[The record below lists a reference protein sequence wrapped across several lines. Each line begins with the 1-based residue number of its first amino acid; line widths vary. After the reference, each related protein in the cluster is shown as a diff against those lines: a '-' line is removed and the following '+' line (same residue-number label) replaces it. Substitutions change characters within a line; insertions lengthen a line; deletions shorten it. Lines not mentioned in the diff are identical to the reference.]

1 MIIYVSGLLLILK
14 IDRKEAINM
23 TKVDIISGFLG
34 AGKTTFIKKLLSDV
48 WAGEKLVLIE
58 NEFGE
63 IGIDGGFLKDAG
75 IEITEMN
82 SGCICCTL
90 VGDFS
95 KALVKVLDEYHPD
108 RVIIEPSGVG
118 KLSDVA
124 RAIEAVEKD
133 ADIEIDGRITVVD
146 GKKAKMYMKNFG
158 EFFKD
163 QVEHASTIVVSRT
176 QMMTDEKVEE
186 CVHTLREENAEATII
201 STPWDE
207 LGKEAISHALTKG
220 AEIESLFEDHE
231 DHDHDHDHCD
241 HDHHDHHD
249 HDHDH
254 GHEHEHET
262 DEHIWTSPK
271 NAQLMLSAVYD
282 AICKV
287 DPSGKQ
293 TYTKNKDAYA
303 KQLSDLDNAYR
314 SAVDNA
320 KNKTI
325 VLADKFPFRYL
336 AHEYGLE
343 FSAAF
348 AACSDESEPGVSTM
362 IKLTKTIKENNIP
375 AVYYLEFS
383 STKIADTLCDETG
396 ATKLMLHSCHNVSK
410 QDIENNV
417 SYVDLMKQNLENL
430 KLTLNG

>member
-1 MIIYVSGLLLILK
+1 MKLK
-14 IDRKEAINM
+14 R
-23 TKVDIISGFLG
+23 
-34 AGKTTFIKKLLSDV
+34 KLLAVITAAATVLSLCACSSESSYSNSD
-48 WAGEKLVLIE
+48 
-58 NEFGE
+58 
-63 IGIDGGFLKDAG
+63 
-75 IEITEMN
+75 
-82 SGCICCTL
+82 S
-90 VGDFS
+90 
-95 KALVKVLDEYHPD
+95 
-108 RVIIEPSGVG
+108 G
-118 KLSDVA
+118 KL
-124 RAIEAVEKD
+124 K
-133 ADIEIDGRITVVD
+133 
-146 GKKAKMYMKNFG
+146 
-158 EFFKD
+158 
-163 QVEHASTIVVSRT
+163 
-176 QMMTDEKVEE
+176 
-186 CVHTLREENAEATII
+186 II
-201 STPWDE
+201 STVFPPYD
-207 LGKEAISHALTKG
+207 LARQIAGDN
-220 AEIESLFEDHE
+220 AEISILLPPGSEIHNYEPSAKDMIAIRNCDIFLYIGGENEQWAEKLINSNDTENVTAVKLIDYVPTLSEDEDEH
-231 DHDHDHDHCD
+231 DHDHDHD
-241 HDHHDHHD
+241 
-249 HDHDH
+249 
-254 GHEHEHET
+254 HEHEHET

-303 KQLSDLDNAYR
+303 KQLSDLDNSYR

-383 STKIADTLCDETG
+383 STKIADTLCDETE

>member
-1 MIIYVSGLLLILK
+1 
-14 IDRKEAINM
+14 
-23 TKVDIISGFLG
+23 
-34 AGKTTFIKKLLSDV
+34 
-48 WAGEKLVLIE
+48 
-58 NEFGE
+58 
-63 IGIDGGFLKDAG
+63 
-75 IEITEMN
+75 
-82 SGCICCTL
+82 
-90 VGDFS
+90 
-95 KALVKVLDEYHPD
+95 
-108 RVIIEPSGVG
+108 
-118 KLSDVA
+118 
-124 RAIEAVEKD
+124 
-133 ADIEIDGRITVVD
+133 
-146 GKKAKMYMKNFG
+146 
-158 EFFKD
+158 
-163 QVEHASTIVVSRT
+163 
-176 QMMTDEKVEE
+176 
-186 CVHTLREENAEATII
+186 
-201 STPWDE
+201 
-207 LGKEAISHALTKG
+207 
-220 AEIESLFEDHE
+220 
-231 DHDHDHDHCD
+231 
-241 HDHHDHHD
+241 
-249 HDHDH
+249 
-254 GHEHEHET
+254 
-262 DEHIWTSPK
+262 
-271 NAQLMLSAVYD
+271 MLSAVYD

-287 DPSGKQ
+287 DPTGQQ

-383 STKIADTLCDETG
+383 CTKIADTLCDETG

>member
-1 MIIYVSGLLLILK
+1 MKLK
-14 IDRKEAINM
+14 R
-23 TKVDIISGFLG
+23 
-34 AGKTTFIKKLLSDV
+34 KLLAVITAAATVFSLCACSSESGYSNSD
-48 WAGEKLVLIE
+48 
-58 NEFGE
+58 
-63 IGIDGGFLKDAG
+63 
-75 IEITEMN
+75 
-82 SGCICCTL
+82 S
-90 VGDFS
+90 
-95 KALVKVLDEYHPD
+95 
-108 RVIIEPSGVG
+108 G
-118 KLSDVA
+118 KL
-124 RAIEAVEKD
+124 K
-133 ADIEIDGRITVVD
+133 
-146 GKKAKMYMKNFG
+146 
-158 EFFKD
+158 
-163 QVEHASTIVVSRT
+163 
-176 QMMTDEKVEE
+176 
-186 CVHTLREENAEATII
+186 II
-201 STPWDE
+201 STVFPPYD
-207 LGKEAISHALTKG
+207 LARQIAGDN
-220 AEIESLFEDHE
+220 AEISILLPPGSEIHNYEPSAKDMIAIRNCDIFLYIGGENEQWAEKLINSNDTENVTAVKLIDYVPTLSEDEDEHDHE
-231 DHDHDHDHCD
+231 HDHE
-241 HDHHDHHD
+241 
-249 HDHDH
+249 
-254 GHEHEHET
+254 HEHEHET
-262 DEHIWTSPK
+262 DEHIWTSPQ

-287 DPSGKQ
+287 DPSDKQ

-430 KLTLNG
+430 KSTLNG

>member
-1 MIIYVSGLLLILK
+1 MKLK
-14 IDRKEAINM
+14 R
-23 TKVDIISGFLG
+23 
-34 AGKTTFIKKLLSDV
+34 KLLAV
-48 WAGEKLVLIE
+48 ITAAATVLSLCACSSE
-58 NEFGE
+58 SGYS
-63 IGIDGGFLKDAG
+63 
-75 IEITEMN
+75 N
-82 SGCICCTL
+82 SY
-90 VGDFS
+90 S
-95 KALVKVLDEYHPD
+95 
-108 RVIIEPSGVG
+108 G
-118 KLSDVA
+118 KL
-124 RAIEAVEKD
+124 K
-133 ADIEIDGRITVVD
+133 
-146 GKKAKMYMKNFG
+146 
-158 EFFKD
+158 
-163 QVEHASTIVVSRT
+163 
-176 QMMTDEKVEE
+176 
-186 CVHTLREENAEATII
+186 II
-201 STPWDE
+201 STVFPPYD
-207 LGKEAISHALTKG
+207 LARQIAGDN
-220 AEIESLFEDHE
+220 AEISILLPPGSEIHNYEPSAKDMIAIRNCDIFLYIGGENEQWAEKLINSNDTENVTAVKLIDYVPTLSEDEDEHDHE
-231 DHDHDHDHCD
+231 
-241 HDHHDHHD
+241 
-249 HDHDH
+249 
-254 GHEHEHET
+254 HEHEHET

-287 DPSGKQ
+287 DPSDKQ

-343 FSAAF
+343 FSSAF

>member
-1 MIIYVSGLLLILK
+1 MKLK
-14 IDRKEAINM
+14 R
-23 TKVDIISGFLG
+23 
-34 AGKTTFIKKLLSDV
+34 KLLAVITAAATVLSLCACSSESGYSNSD
-48 WAGEKLVLIE
+48 
-58 NEFGE
+58 
-63 IGIDGGFLKDAG
+63 
-75 IEITEMN
+75 
-82 SGCICCTL
+82 S
-90 VGDFS
+90 
-95 KALVKVLDEYHPD
+95 
-108 RVIIEPSGVG
+108 G
-118 KLSDVA
+118 KL
-124 RAIEAVEKD
+124 K
-133 ADIEIDGRITVVD
+133 
-146 GKKAKMYMKNFG
+146 
-158 EFFKD
+158 
-163 QVEHASTIVVSRT
+163 
-176 QMMTDEKVEE
+176 
-186 CVHTLREENAEATII
+186 II
-201 STPWDE
+201 STVFPPYD
-207 LGKEAISHALTKG
+207 LARQIAGDN
-220 AEIESLFEDHE
+220 AEISILLPPGSEIHNYEPSAKDMIAIRNCDIFLYIGGENEQWAEKLINSNDTENVTAVKLIDYVPTLSEDEDEH
-231 DHDHDHDHCD
+231 DHDHDHDHE
-241 HDHHDHHD
+241 
-249 HDHDH
+249 H
-254 GHEHEHET
+254 GHET

-343 FSAAF
+343 FRAAF

>member
-1 MIIYVSGLLLILK
+1 MKLK
-14 IDRKEAINM
+14 R
-23 TKVDIISGFLG
+23 
-34 AGKTTFIKKLLSDV
+34 KLLAV
-48 WAGEKLVLIE
+48 ITAAATVLSLCACSSE
-58 NEFGE
+58 SGYS
-63 IGIDGGFLKDAG
+63 
-75 IEITEMN
+75 N
-82 SGCICCTL
+82 SY
-90 VGDFS
+90 S
-95 KALVKVLDEYHPD
+95 
-108 RVIIEPSGVG
+108 G
-118 KLSDVA
+118 KL
-124 RAIEAVEKD
+124 K
-133 ADIEIDGRITVVD
+133 
-146 GKKAKMYMKNFG
+146 
-158 EFFKD
+158 
-163 QVEHASTIVVSRT
+163 
-176 QMMTDEKVEE
+176 
-186 CVHTLREENAEATII
+186 II
-201 STPWDE
+201 STVFPPYD
-207 LGKEAISHALTKG
+207 LARQIAGDN
-220 AEIESLFEDHE
+220 AEISILLPLGSEIHNYEPSAKDMIAIRNCDIFLYIGGENEQWAEKLINSNDTENVTAVKLIDYVPTLSEDEDEHE
-231 DHDHDHDHCD
+231 HDHDHN
-241 HDHHDHHD
+241 
-249 HDHDH
+249 
-254 GHEHEHET
+254 HEHEHET

-287 DPSGKQ
+287 DPSDKQ

-303 KQLSDLDNAYR
+303 KQLSDLDDAYR
-314 SAVDNA
+314 SAVGNA

>member
-1 MIIYVSGLLLILK
+1 MKLK
-14 IDRKEAINM
+14 R
-23 TKVDIISGFLG
+23 
-34 AGKTTFIKKLLSDV
+34 KLLAVITAAATVFSLCACSSESSYSNSD
-48 WAGEKLVLIE
+48 
-58 NEFGE
+58 N
-63 IGIDGGFLKDAG
+63 
-75 IEITEMN
+75 
-82 SGCICCTL
+82 
-90 VGDFS
+90 
-95 KALVKVLDEYHPD
+95 
-108 RVIIEPSGVG
+108 G
-118 KLSDVA
+118 KL
-124 RAIEAVEKD
+124 K
-133 ADIEIDGRITVVD
+133 
-146 GKKAKMYMKNFG
+146 
-158 EFFKD
+158 
-163 QVEHASTIVVSRT
+163 
-176 QMMTDEKVEE
+176 
-186 CVHTLREENAEATII
+186 II
-201 STPWDE
+201 STVFPPYD
-207 LGKEAISHALTKG
+207 LARQIAGDN
-220 AEIESLFEDHE
+220 AEISILLPPGSEIHNYEPSAKDMIAIRNCDIFLYIGGENEQWAEKLINSNDTENVTAVKLIDYVPTLSEDEDEH
-231 DHDHDHDHCD
+231 DHDHDHD
-241 HDHHDHHD
+241 
-249 HDHDH
+249 
-254 GHEHEHET
+254 HEHEHET

-271 NAQLMLSAVYD
+271 NAQLMLSAIYD

-287 DPSGKQ
+287 DPSDKQ
-293 TYTKNKDAYA
+293 TYTKNKEAYA

-336 AHEYGLE
+336 SHEYGLE

>member
-1 MIIYVSGLLLILK
+1 MKLK
-14 IDRKEAINM
+14 R
-23 TKVDIISGFLG
+23 
-34 AGKTTFIKKLLSDV
+34 KLLAVITAAATVFSLCACSSESGYSNSD
-48 WAGEKLVLIE
+48 
-58 NEFGE
+58 
-63 IGIDGGFLKDAG
+63 
-75 IEITEMN
+75 
-82 SGCICCTL
+82 S
-90 VGDFS
+90 
-95 KALVKVLDEYHPD
+95 
-108 RVIIEPSGVG
+108 G
-118 KLSDVA
+118 KL
-124 RAIEAVEKD
+124 K
-133 ADIEIDGRITVVD
+133 
-146 GKKAKMYMKNFG
+146 
-158 EFFKD
+158 
-163 QVEHASTIVVSRT
+163 
-176 QMMTDEKVEE
+176 
-186 CVHTLREENAEATII
+186 II
-201 STPWDE
+201 STVFPPYD
-207 LGKEAISHALTKG
+207 LARQIAGDN
-220 AEIESLFEDHE
+220 AEISILLPPGSEIHNYEPSAKDMIAIRNCDIFLYIGGENEQWAEKLINSNDTENVTAVKLIDYVPTLSEDE
-231 DHDHDHDHCD
+231 DEHDHDHD
-241 HDHHDHHD
+241 
-249 HDHDH
+249 
-254 GHEHEHET
+254 HEHEHET

-287 DPSGKQ
+287 DPSNKQ

-343 FSAAF
+343 FSSAF
-348 AACSDESEPGVSTM
+348 AACSDEYEPGVSTM

-410 QDIENNV
+410 QDIENNI

>member
-1 MIIYVSGLLLILK
+1 MKLK
-14 IDRKEAINM
+14 R
-23 TKVDIISGFLG
+23 
-34 AGKTTFIKKLLSDV
+34 KLLAVITAAATVFSLCACSSESSYSSSD
-48 WAGEKLVLIE
+48 
-58 NEFGE
+58 
-63 IGIDGGFLKDAG
+63 
-75 IEITEMN
+75 
-82 SGCICCTL
+82 S
-90 VGDFS
+90 
-95 KALVKVLDEYHPD
+95 
-108 RVIIEPSGVG
+108 G
-118 KLSDVA
+118 KL
-124 RAIEAVEKD
+124 K
-133 ADIEIDGRITVVD
+133 
-146 GKKAKMYMKNFG
+146 
-158 EFFKD
+158 
-163 QVEHASTIVVSRT
+163 
-176 QMMTDEKVEE
+176 
-186 CVHTLREENAEATII
+186 II
-201 STPWDE
+201 STVFPPYD
-207 LGKEAISHALTKG
+207 LAKQIAGDN
-220 AEIESLFEDHE
+220 AEISILLPPGSEIHNYEPSAKDMIAIRNCDIFLYIGGENEQWAEKLIKSNDTENVTAVKLIDYVPTLAEDEDEH
-231 DHDHDHDHCD
+231 DHDHDHD
-241 HDHHDHHD
+241 
-249 HDHDH
+249 
-254 GHEHEHET
+254 HEHEHET

-287 DPSGKQ
+287 DPSDKQ

>member
-1 MIIYVSGLLLILK
+1 MMKLK
-14 IDRKEAINM
+14 R
-23 TKVDIISGFLG
+23 
-34 AGKTTFIKKLLSDV
+34 KLLAVITAAATVLSLCACSSESSYSNSD
-48 WAGEKLVLIE
+48 
-58 NEFGE
+58 
-63 IGIDGGFLKDAG
+63 
-75 IEITEMN
+75 
-82 SGCICCTL
+82 S
-90 VGDFS
+90 
-95 KALVKVLDEYHPD
+95 
-108 RVIIEPSGVG
+108 G
-118 KLSDVA
+118 KL
-124 RAIEAVEKD
+124 K
-133 ADIEIDGRITVVD
+133 
-146 GKKAKMYMKNFG
+146 
-158 EFFKD
+158 
-163 QVEHASTIVVSRT
+163 
-176 QMMTDEKVEE
+176 
-186 CVHTLREENAEATII
+186 II
-201 STPWDE
+201 STVFPPYD
-207 LGKEAISHALTKG
+207 LARQIAGDN
-220 AEIESLFEDHE
+220 AEISILLPPGSEIHNYEPSAKDMIAIRNCDIFLYIGGENEQWAEKLINSNDTENVTAVKLIDYVPTLSEDE
-231 DHDHDHDHCD
+231 DEHDHDHE
-241 HDHHDHHD
+241 
-249 HDHDH
+249 
-254 GHEHEHET
+254 HEHEHET

-287 DPSGKQ
+287 DPSDKQ

-303 KQLSDLDNAYR
+303 KQLSDLDDAYR

-348 AACSDESEPGVSTM
+348 AACSDESEPSVSTM

>member
-1 MIIYVSGLLLILK
+1 MKLK
-14 IDRKEAINM
+14 R
-23 TKVDIISGFLG
+23 
-34 AGKTTFIKKLLSDV
+34 KLLAVITAVATVFSLCACSSESGYSNSD
-48 WAGEKLVLIE
+48 
-58 NEFGE
+58 
-63 IGIDGGFLKDAG
+63 
-75 IEITEMN
+75 
-82 SGCICCTL
+82 S
-90 VGDFS
+90 
-95 KALVKVLDEYHPD
+95 
-108 RVIIEPSGVG
+108 G
-118 KLSDVA
+118 KL
-124 RAIEAVEKD
+124 K
-133 ADIEIDGRITVVD
+133 
-146 GKKAKMYMKNFG
+146 
-158 EFFKD
+158 
-163 QVEHASTIVVSRT
+163 
-176 QMMTDEKVEE
+176 
-186 CVHTLREENAEATII
+186 II
-201 STPWDE
+201 STVFPPYD
-207 LGKEAISHALTKG
+207 LARQIAGDN
-220 AEIESLFEDHE
+220 AEISILLPPGSEIHNYEPSAKDMIAIRNCDIFLYIGGENEQLAEKLINSNDTENVTAVKLIDYVPTLSEDEDEHGH
-231 DHDHDHDHCD
+231 DHDHDHD
-241 HDHHDHHD
+241 
-249 HDHDH
+249 
-254 GHEHEHET
+254 HEHEHET

-287 DPSGKQ
+287 DPSNKQ

-410 QDIENNV
+410 QDIENNI

>member
-1 MIIYVSGLLLILK
+1 MKLK
-14 IDRKEAINM
+14 R
-23 TKVDIISGFLG
+23 
-34 AGKTTFIKKLLSDV
+34 KLLAVITAAATVLSLCACSSESGYSSSD
-48 WAGEKLVLIE
+48 
-58 NEFGE
+58 
-63 IGIDGGFLKDAG
+63 
-75 IEITEMN
+75 
-82 SGCICCTL
+82 S
-90 VGDFS
+90 
-95 KALVKVLDEYHPD
+95 
-108 RVIIEPSGVG
+108 G
-118 KLSDVA
+118 KL
-124 RAIEAVEKD
+124 K
-133 ADIEIDGRITVVD
+133 
-146 GKKAKMYMKNFG
+146 
-158 EFFKD
+158 
-163 QVEHASTIVVSRT
+163 
-176 QMMTDEKVEE
+176 
-186 CVHTLREENAEATII
+186 II
-201 STPWDE
+201 STVFPPYD
-207 LGKEAISHALTKG
+207 LARQIAGDN
-220 AEIESLFEDHE
+220 AEISILLPPGSEIHNYEPSAKDMIAIRNCDIFLYIGGENEQWAEKLINSNDTENVTAVKLIDYVPTLSEDEDEH
-231 DHDHDHDHCD
+231 DHDHDHDHE
-241 HDHHDHHD
+241 
-249 HDHDH
+249 H
-254 GHEHEHET
+254 GHET

-287 DPSGKQ
+287 DPSDKQ

-303 KQLSDLDNAYR
+303 KQLSDLDDAYR

>member
-1 MIIYVSGLLLILK
+1 MKLK
-14 IDRKEAINM
+14 R
-23 TKVDIISGFLG
+23 
-34 AGKTTFIKKLLSDV
+34 KLLAVITAAATVLSLCACSSESGYSNSD
-48 WAGEKLVLIE
+48 
-58 NEFGE
+58 
-63 IGIDGGFLKDAG
+63 
-75 IEITEMN
+75 
-82 SGCICCTL
+82 S
-90 VGDFS
+90 
-95 KALVKVLDEYHPD
+95 
-108 RVIIEPSGVG
+108 G
-118 KLSDVA
+118 KL
-124 RAIEAVEKD
+124 K
-133 ADIEIDGRITVVD
+133 
-146 GKKAKMYMKNFG
+146 
-158 EFFKD
+158 
-163 QVEHASTIVVSRT
+163 
-176 QMMTDEKVEE
+176 
-186 CVHTLREENAEATII
+186 II
-201 STPWDE
+201 STVFPPYD
-207 LGKEAISHALTKG
+207 LARQIAGDN
-220 AEIESLFEDHE
+220 AEISILLPPGSEIHNYEPSAKDMIAIRNCDIFLYIGGENEQWAEKLINSNDTENVTAVKLIDYVPTLSEDE
-231 DHDHDHDHCD
+231 DEHDHDHD
-241 HDHHDHHD
+241 
-249 HDHDH
+249 
-254 GHEHEHET
+254 HEHEHET

>member
-1 MIIYVSGLLLILK
+1 MKLK
-14 IDRKEAINM
+14 R
-23 TKVDIISGFLG
+23 
-34 AGKTTFIKKLLSDV
+34 KLLAVITAAATVFSLCACSYSNSD
-48 WAGEKLVLIE
+48 
-58 NEFGE
+58 
-63 IGIDGGFLKDAG
+63 
-75 IEITEMN
+75 
-82 SGCICCTL
+82 S
-90 VGDFS
+90 
-95 KALVKVLDEYHPD
+95 
-108 RVIIEPSGVG
+108 G
-118 KLSDVA
+118 KL
-124 RAIEAVEKD
+124 K
-133 ADIEIDGRITVVD
+133 
-146 GKKAKMYMKNFG
+146 
-158 EFFKD
+158 
-163 QVEHASTIVVSRT
+163 
-176 QMMTDEKVEE
+176 
-186 CVHTLREENAEATII
+186 II
-201 STPWDE
+201 STVFPPYD
-207 LGKEAISHALTKG
+207 LARQIAGDN
-220 AEIESLFEDHE
+220 AEISILLPPGSEIHNYEPSAKDMIAIRNCDIFLYIGGENEQWAEKLINSNDTENVTAVKLIDYVPTLSEDEDEH
-231 DHDHDHDHCD
+231 DHDHDHDHD
-241 HDHHDHHD
+241 
-249 HDHDH
+249 
-254 GHEHEHET
+254 HEHEHET

-410 QDIENNV
+410 QDIENNI

>member
-1 MIIYVSGLLLILK
+1 MKLK
-14 IDRKEAINM
+14 R
-23 TKVDIISGFLG
+23 
-34 AGKTTFIKKLLSDV
+34 KLLAVITAAATVLSLCACSSESGYFKSD
-48 WAGEKLVLIE
+48 
-58 NEFGE
+58 
-63 IGIDGGFLKDAG
+63 
-75 IEITEMN
+75 
-82 SGCICCTL
+82 S
-90 VGDFS
+90 
-95 KALVKVLDEYHPD
+95 
-108 RVIIEPSGVG
+108 G
-118 KLSDVA
+118 KL
-124 RAIEAVEKD
+124 K
-133 ADIEIDGRITVVD
+133 
-146 GKKAKMYMKNFG
+146 
-158 EFFKD
+158 
-163 QVEHASTIVVSRT
+163 
-176 QMMTDEKVEE
+176 
-186 CVHTLREENAEATII
+186 II
-201 STPWDE
+201 STVFPPYD
-207 LGKEAISHALTKG
+207 LARQIAGDN
-220 AEIESLFEDHE
+220 AEISILLPPGSEIHNYEPSAKDMIAIRNCDIFLYIGGENEQWAEKLINSNDTENVTAVKLIDYVPALSEDEDEH
-231 DHDHDHDHCD
+231 DHDHDHDHE
-241 HDHHDHHD
+241 
-249 HDHDH
+249 H
-254 GHEHEHET
+254 GHET

-287 DPSGKQ
+287 DPSDKQ

-303 KQLSDLDNAYR
+303 KQLSDLDDAYR

-383 STKIADTLCDETG
+383 STKIADTLCDETE

>member
-1 MIIYVSGLLLILK
+1 MKLK
-14 IDRKEAINM
+14 I
-23 TKVDIISGFLG
+23 
-34 AGKTTFIKKLLSDV
+34 KLLAVITAAATVFSLCACSSESGYSNSD
-48 WAGEKLVLIE
+48 
-58 NEFGE
+58 
-63 IGIDGGFLKDAG
+63 
-75 IEITEMN
+75 
-82 SGCICCTL
+82 S
-90 VGDFS
+90 
-95 KALVKVLDEYHPD
+95 
-108 RVIIEPSGVG
+108 G
-118 KLSDVA
+118 KL
-124 RAIEAVEKD
+124 K
-133 ADIEIDGRITVVD
+133 
-146 GKKAKMYMKNFG
+146 
-158 EFFKD
+158 
-163 QVEHASTIVVSRT
+163 
-176 QMMTDEKVEE
+176 
-186 CVHTLREENAEATII
+186 II
-201 STPWDE
+201 STVFPPYD
-207 LGKEAISHALTKG
+207 LARQIAGDN
-220 AEIESLFEDHE
+220 AEISILLPPGSEIHNYEPSAKDMIAIRNCDIFLYIGGENEQWAEKLINSNDTENVTAVKLIDYVPTLSEDEDEH
-231 DHDHDHDHCD
+231 DHDHDHD
-241 HDHHDHHD
+241 
-249 HDHDH
+249 
-254 GHEHEHET
+254 HEHEHET

-287 DPSGKQ
+287 DPSNKQ

-343 FSAAF
+343 FSSAF

-410 QDIENNV
+410 QDIENNI

>member
-1 MIIYVSGLLLILK
+1 MKLK
-14 IDRKEAINM
+14 R
-23 TKVDIISGFLG
+23 
-34 AGKTTFIKKLLSDV
+34 KLLAVITAAATVFSLCACSSESGYSNSD
-48 WAGEKLVLIE
+48 
-58 NEFGE
+58 
-63 IGIDGGFLKDAG
+63 
-75 IEITEMN
+75 
-82 SGCICCTL
+82 S
-90 VGDFS
+90 
-95 KALVKVLDEYHPD
+95 
-108 RVIIEPSGVG
+108 G
-118 KLSDVA
+118 KL
-124 RAIEAVEKD
+124 K
-133 ADIEIDGRITVVD
+133 
-146 GKKAKMYMKNFG
+146 
-158 EFFKD
+158 
-163 QVEHASTIVVSRT
+163 
-176 QMMTDEKVEE
+176 
-186 CVHTLREENAEATII
+186 II
-201 STPWDE
+201 STVFPPYD
-207 LGKEAISHALTKG
+207 LARQIAGDN
-220 AEIESLFEDHE
+220 AEISILLPPGSEIHNYEPSAKDMIAIRNCDIFLYIGGENEQWAEKLINSNDTENVTAVKLIDYVPTLSEDE
-231 DHDHDHDHCD
+231 DEHDHDHE
-241 HDHHDHHD
+241 
-249 HDHDH
+249 
-254 GHEHEHET
+254 HEHEHET

-287 DPSGKQ
+287 DPSNKQ

>member
-1 MIIYVSGLLLILK
+1 MKLK
-14 IDRKEAINM
+14 R
-23 TKVDIISGFLG
+23 
-34 AGKTTFIKKLLSDV
+34 KLLAV
-48 WAGEKLVLIE
+48 ITAAATVLSLCACSSE
-58 NEFGE
+58 SGYS
-63 IGIDGGFLKDAG
+63 
-75 IEITEMN
+75 N
-82 SGCICCTL
+82 SY
-90 VGDFS
+90 S
-95 KALVKVLDEYHPD
+95 
-108 RVIIEPSGVG
+108 G
-118 KLSDVA
+118 KL
-124 RAIEAVEKD
+124 K
-133 ADIEIDGRITVVD
+133 
-146 GKKAKMYMKNFG
+146 
-158 EFFKD
+158 
-163 QVEHASTIVVSRT
+163 
-176 QMMTDEKVEE
+176 
-186 CVHTLREENAEATII
+186 II
-201 STPWDE
+201 STVFPPYD
-207 LGKEAISHALTKG
+207 LARQIAGDN
-220 AEIESLFEDHE
+220 AEISILLPPGSEIHNYEPSAKDMIAIRNCDIFLYIGGENEQWAEKLINSNDTENVTAVKLIDYVPTLSEDEDEHDHE
-231 DHDHDHDHCD
+231 
-241 HDHHDHHD
+241 
-249 HDHDH
+249 
-254 GHEHEHET
+254 HEHEHET

-287 DPSGKQ
+287 DPSDKQ

-343 FSAAF
+343 FSSAF

-362 IKLTKTIKENNIP
+362 IKLKKTIKENNIP

>member
-1 MIIYVSGLLLILK
+1 M
-14 IDRKEAINM
+14 DRLRSRKR
-23 TKVDIISGFLG
+23 
-34 AGKTTFIKKLLSDV
+34 
-48 WAGEKLVLIE
+48 LVLIICALAVGICAFAAGCSKGSSDNSGAAGDESGKRLKIVATLFPQYDFARQIAGDNAEISILLPPGSEIHNYEPSAKDMIAIRNCDIFLYIGGE
-58 NEFGE
+58 NEQWAE
-63 IGIDGGFLKDAG
+63 KLINSNDTENVTAVKLIDYVP
-75 IEITEMN
+75 
-82 SGCICCTL
+82 TL
-90 VGDFS
+90 S
-95 KALVKVLDEYHPD
+95 EDED
-108 RVIIEPSGVG
+108 
-118 KLSDVA
+118 
-124 RAIEAVEKD
+124 
-133 ADIEIDGRITVVD
+133 
-146 GKKAKMYMKNFG
+146 
-158 EFFKD
+158 
-163 QVEHASTIVVSRT
+163 EH
-176 QMMTDEKVEE
+176 
-186 CVHTLREENAEATII
+186 
-201 STPWDE
+201 
-207 LGKEAISHALTKG
+207 
-220 AEIESLFEDHE
+220 
-231 DHDHDHDHCD
+231 DHDHDHDHD
-241 HDHHDHHD
+241 
-249 HDHDH
+249 
-254 GHEHEHET
+254 HEHEHET

-287 DPSGKQ
+287 DPSNKQ

-410 QDIENNV
+410 QDIENNI

>member
-1 MIIYVSGLLLILK
+1 MKLK
-14 IDRKEAINM
+14 R
-23 TKVDIISGFLG
+23 
-34 AGKTTFIKKLLSDV
+34 KLLAVITAAATVFSLCACSSESGYSNSD
-48 WAGEKLVLIE
+48 
-58 NEFGE
+58 
-63 IGIDGGFLKDAG
+63 
-75 IEITEMN
+75 
-82 SGCICCTL
+82 S
-90 VGDFS
+90 
-95 KALVKVLDEYHPD
+95 
-108 RVIIEPSGVG
+108 G
-118 KLSDVA
+118 KL
-124 RAIEAVEKD
+124 K
-133 ADIEIDGRITVVD
+133 
-146 GKKAKMYMKNFG
+146 
-158 EFFKD
+158 
-163 QVEHASTIVVSRT
+163 
-176 QMMTDEKVEE
+176 
-186 CVHTLREENAEATII
+186 II
-201 STPWDE
+201 STVFPPYD
-207 LGKEAISHALTKG
+207 LARQIASDN
-220 AEIESLFEDHE
+220 AEISILLPPGSEIHNYEPSAKDMIAIRNCDIFLYIGGENEQWAEKLINSNDTENVTAVKLIDYVPTLSEDEDEH
-231 DHDHDHDHCD
+231 DHDHDHDHD
-241 HDHHDHHD
+241 
-249 HDHDH
+249 
-254 GHEHEHET
+254 HEHET

-287 DPSGKQ
+287 DPSDKQ

-410 QDIENNV
+410 QDIENNI

-430 KLTLNG
+430 KLTFNG

>member
-1 MIIYVSGLLLILK
+1 MKLK
-14 IDRKEAINM
+14 R
-23 TKVDIISGFLG
+23 
-34 AGKTTFIKKLLSDV
+34 KLLAVITAAATVLSLCACSSESGYSSSD
-48 WAGEKLVLIE
+48 
-58 NEFGE
+58 
-63 IGIDGGFLKDAG
+63 
-75 IEITEMN
+75 
-82 SGCICCTL
+82 S
-90 VGDFS
+90 
-95 KALVKVLDEYHPD
+95 
-108 RVIIEPSGVG
+108 G
-118 KLSDVA
+118 KL
-124 RAIEAVEKD
+124 K
-133 ADIEIDGRITVVD
+133 
-146 GKKAKMYMKNFG
+146 
-158 EFFKD
+158 
-163 QVEHASTIVVSRT
+163 
-176 QMMTDEKVEE
+176 
-186 CVHTLREENAEATII
+186 II
-201 STPWDE
+201 STVFPPYD
-207 LGKEAISHALTKG
+207 LARQIAGDN
-220 AEIESLFEDHE
+220 AEISILLPPGSEIHNYEPSAKDMIAIRNCDIFLYIGGENEQWAEKLINSNDTENVTAVKLIDYVPTLSEDE
-231 DHDHDHDHCD
+231 DEHDHDHE
-241 HDHHDHHD
+241 
-249 HDHDH
+249 
-254 GHEHEHET
+254 HEHEHET

-287 DPSGKQ
+287 DPSDKQ

-343 FSAAF
+343 FNAAF

>member
-1 MIIYVSGLLLILK
+1 MKLK
-14 IDRKEAINM
+14 R
-23 TKVDIISGFLG
+23 
-34 AGKTTFIKKLLSDV
+34 KLLAVITAAATVFSLCACSSESGYSNSD
-48 WAGEKLVLIE
+48 
-58 NEFGE
+58 
-63 IGIDGGFLKDAG
+63 
-75 IEITEMN
+75 
-82 SGCICCTL
+82 S
-90 VGDFS
+90 
-95 KALVKVLDEYHPD
+95 
-108 RVIIEPSGVG
+108 G
-118 KLSDVA
+118 KL
-124 RAIEAVEKD
+124 K
-133 ADIEIDGRITVVD
+133 
-146 GKKAKMYMKNFG
+146 
-158 EFFKD
+158 
-163 QVEHASTIVVSRT
+163 
-176 QMMTDEKVEE
+176 
-186 CVHTLREENAEATII
+186 II
-201 STPWDE
+201 STVFPPYD
-207 LGKEAISHALTKG
+207 LARQIAGDN
-220 AEIESLFEDHE
+220 AEISILLPPGSEIHNYEPSAKDMIAIRNCDIFLYIGGENEQWAEKLINSNDTENVTAVKLIDYVPTLSEDE
-231 DHDHDHDHCD
+231 DE
-241 HDHHDHHD
+241 
-249 HDHDH
+249 
-254 GHEHEHET
+254 HEHEHET

>member
-1 MIIYVSGLLLILK
+1 MKLK
-14 IDRKEAINM
+14 R
-23 TKVDIISGFLG
+23 
-34 AGKTTFIKKLLSDV
+34 KLLAVITAAATVLSLCACSSESGYSNSD
-48 WAGEKLVLIE
+48 
-58 NEFGE
+58 
-63 IGIDGGFLKDAG
+63 
-75 IEITEMN
+75 
-82 SGCICCTL
+82 S
-90 VGDFS
+90 
-95 KALVKVLDEYHPD
+95 
-108 RVIIEPSGVG
+108 G
-118 KLSDVA
+118 KL
-124 RAIEAVEKD
+124 K
-133 ADIEIDGRITVVD
+133 
-146 GKKAKMYMKNFG
+146 
-158 EFFKD
+158 
-163 QVEHASTIVVSRT
+163 
-176 QMMTDEKVEE
+176 
-186 CVHTLREENAEATII
+186 II
-201 STPWDE
+201 STVFPPYD
-207 LGKEAISHALTKG
+207 LARQIAGDN
-220 AEIESLFEDHE
+220 AEISILLPPGSEIHNYEPSAKDMIAIRNCDIFLYIGGENEQWAEKLINSNDTKNVTAVKLIDYVPALSEDE
-231 DHDHDHDHCD
+231 DDHDHD
-241 HDHHDHHD
+241 
-249 HDHDH
+249 
-254 GHEHEHET
+254 HEHEHET

-287 DPSGKQ
+287 DPSDKQ

-375 AVYYLEFS
+375 AVYFLEFS

>member
-1 MIIYVSGLLLILK
+1 MKLK
-14 IDRKEAINM
+14 R
-23 TKVDIISGFLG
+23 
-34 AGKTTFIKKLLSDV
+34 KLLAVITAAATVLSLCACSSESGYSNSD
-48 WAGEKLVLIE
+48 
-58 NEFGE
+58 
-63 IGIDGGFLKDAG
+63 
-75 IEITEMN
+75 
-82 SGCICCTL
+82 S
-90 VGDFS
+90 
-95 KALVKVLDEYHPD
+95 
-108 RVIIEPSGVG
+108 G
-118 KLSDVA
+118 KL
-124 RAIEAVEKD
+124 K
-133 ADIEIDGRITVVD
+133 
-146 GKKAKMYMKNFG
+146 
-158 EFFKD
+158 
-163 QVEHASTIVVSRT
+163 
-176 QMMTDEKVEE
+176 
-186 CVHTLREENAEATII
+186 II
-201 STPWDE
+201 STVFPPYD
-207 LGKEAISHALTKG
+207 LARQIAGDN
-220 AEIESLFEDHE
+220 AEISILLPPGSEIHNYEPSAKDMIAIRNCDIFLYIGGENEQWAEKLINSNDTENVTAVKLIDYVPTLSEDE
-231 DHDHDHDHCD
+231 DEHDHDHE
-241 HDHHDHHD
+241 
-249 HDHDH
+249 
-254 GHEHEHET
+254 HEHEHET

>member
-1 MIIYVSGLLLILK
+1 MKLK
-14 IDRKEAINM
+14 R
-23 TKVDIISGFLG
+23 
-34 AGKTTFIKKLLSDV
+34 KLLAVITAAATVLSLCACSSESGYSSSD
-48 WAGEKLVLIE
+48 
-58 NEFGE
+58 
-63 IGIDGGFLKDAG
+63 
-75 IEITEMN
+75 
-82 SGCICCTL
+82 S
-90 VGDFS
+90 
-95 KALVKVLDEYHPD
+95 
-108 RVIIEPSGVG
+108 G
-118 KLSDVA
+118 KL
-124 RAIEAVEKD
+124 K
-133 ADIEIDGRITVVD
+133 
-146 GKKAKMYMKNFG
+146 
-158 EFFKD
+158 
-163 QVEHASTIVVSRT
+163 
-176 QMMTDEKVEE
+176 
-186 CVHTLREENAEATII
+186 II
-201 STPWDE
+201 STVFPPYD
-207 LGKEAISHALTKG
+207 LARQIAGDN
-220 AEIESLFEDHE
+220 AEISILLPPGSEIHNYEPSAKDMIAIRNCDIFLYIGGENEQWAEKLINSNDTENVTAVKLIDYVPTLSEDE
-231 DHDHDHDHCD
+231 DEHDHDHD
-241 HDHHDHHD
+241 
-249 HDHDH
+249 
-254 GHEHEHET
+254 HEHEHET

-287 DPSGKQ
+287 NPSGKQ

>member
-1 MIIYVSGLLLILK
+1 MKLK
-14 IDRKEAINM
+14 R
-23 TKVDIISGFLG
+23 
-34 AGKTTFIKKLLSDV
+34 KLLAVITAAATVFSLCACSSESGYSNSD
-48 WAGEKLVLIE
+48 
-58 NEFGE
+58 
-63 IGIDGGFLKDAG
+63 
-75 IEITEMN
+75 
-82 SGCICCTL
+82 S
-90 VGDFS
+90 
-95 KALVKVLDEYHPD
+95 
-108 RVIIEPSGVG
+108 G
-118 KLSDVA
+118 KL
-124 RAIEAVEKD
+124 K
-133 ADIEIDGRITVVD
+133 
-146 GKKAKMYMKNFG
+146 
-158 EFFKD
+158 
-163 QVEHASTIVVSRT
+163 
-176 QMMTDEKVEE
+176 
-186 CVHTLREENAEATII
+186 II
-201 STPWDE
+201 STVFPPYD
-207 LGKEAISHALTKG
+207 LARQIAGDN
-220 AEIESLFEDHE
+220 AEISILLPTGSEIHNYEPSAKDMIAIRNCDIFLYIGGENEQWAEKLINSNDTENVTAVKLIDYVPTLSEDE
-231 DHDHDHDHCD
+231 DEHDHDHD
-241 HDHHDHHD
+241 
-249 HDHDH
+249 
-254 GHEHEHET
+254 HEHEHET

-287 DPSGKQ
+287 DPSNKQ

>member
-1 MIIYVSGLLLILK
+1 MK
-14 IDRKEAINM
+14 IFR
-23 TKVDIISGFLG
+23 
-34 AGKTTFIKKLLSDV
+34 KLLAVITAAATVLSLCACSSESGYSNSD
-48 WAGEKLVLIE
+48 
-58 NEFGE
+58 
-63 IGIDGGFLKDAG
+63 
-75 IEITEMN
+75 
-82 SGCICCTL
+82 S
-90 VGDFS
+90 
-95 KALVKVLDEYHPD
+95 
-108 RVIIEPSGVG
+108 G
-118 KLSDVA
+118 KL
-124 RAIEAVEKD
+124 K
-133 ADIEIDGRITVVD
+133 
-146 GKKAKMYMKNFG
+146 
-158 EFFKD
+158 
-163 QVEHASTIVVSRT
+163 
-176 QMMTDEKVEE
+176 
-186 CVHTLREENAEATII
+186 II
-201 STPWDE
+201 STVFPPYD
-207 LGKEAISHALTKG
+207 LARQIAGDN
-220 AEIESLFEDHE
+220 AEISILLPPGSEIHNYEPSAKDMIAIRNCDIFLYIGGENEQWAEKLINSNDTENVTAVKLIDYVPALSEDE
-231 DHDHDHDHCD
+231 DE
-241 HDHHDHHD
+241 
-249 HDHDH
+249 
-254 GHEHEHET
+254 HEHEHET

-287 DPSGKQ
+287 DPSDKQ